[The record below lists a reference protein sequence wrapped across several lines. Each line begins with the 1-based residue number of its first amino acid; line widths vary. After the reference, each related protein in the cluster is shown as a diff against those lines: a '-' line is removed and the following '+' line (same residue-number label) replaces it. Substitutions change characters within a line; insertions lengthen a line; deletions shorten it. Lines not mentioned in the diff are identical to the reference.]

1 MIWVKFLS
9 CTKRKEK
16 RRKKRD
22 LSKVVSIFPEKL
34 KLVRILRSRNLSVW
48 IWVPVSRFI
57 VGKISL
63 ERA

>member
-1 MIWVKFLS
+1 MLWVKFLS

-16 RRKKRD
+16 RD
-22 LSKVVSIFPEKL
+22 LTKIVSIFPEKL
-34 KLVRILRSRNLSVW
+34 TLVRILRSRNLSVW

-63 ERA
+63 ERV